1 MEISKKVEGNSA
13 EVSIKGRLDTNA
25 AVEVEKVMMEILTP
39 ELKSLVID
47 LLDCGYMASSG
58 LRIVVKAQKVMD
70 ANQGTLV
77 LKNVCGDV
85 MEVFHM
91 TGLAELLTFE

>member
-1 MEISKKVEGNSA
+1 MEVSKKVDGNSA

-25 AVEVEKVMMEILTP
+25 AVEVE
-39 ELKSLVID
+39 KSLVID

-85 MEVFHM
+85 MEVFDM